1 MVSKREFTLI
11 TATSS
16 YTLGWH
22 EGMIMA
28 EQSRP
33 RRLSNQM
40 ERTRSAIVAAA
51 RDLADSGAEITMPA
65 IAAEARVSEATAYRY
80 FPDLVSL
87 LRAAVM
93 AEDLV
98 TVLRSVTRSDDPV
111 ERIGQAA
118 EILGQAVLR
127 RQGAVRV
134 IVASTI
140 AKPSTAK
147 DRPAHRFGLIE
158 HALAP
163 WIDKCGSAGRA
174 NAEQLIR
181 GLAMVVS
188 AESLFTLTD
197 LCGLAPD
204 AALASLV
211 ATARQ
216 MTATAVAATPTAPVA
231 G

>member
-1 MVSKREFTLI
+1 
-11 TATSS
+11 
-16 YTLGWH
+16 
-22 EGMIMA
+22 MA
-28 EQSRP
+28 GQSGP

-40 ERTRSAIVAAA
+40 ERTRSAIVVAA

-65 IAAEARVSEATAYRY
+65 VAAEARVSEATAYRY

-93 AEDLV
+93 TDDLV
-98 TVLRSVTRSDDPV
+98 AALRSVTRSDDPV

-118 EILGQAVLR
+118 EILGQATLR

-134 IVASTI
+134 VVASTI

-163 WIDKCGSAGRA
+163 WSDQRGPAGRA
-174 NAEQLIR
+174 DVERLVR
-181 GLAMVVS
+181 GLAVVIS
-188 AESLFTLTD
+188 AESLFTLID
-197 LCGLAPD
+197 LCGLAPE
-204 AALASLV
+204 AAVASLV
-211 ATARQ
+211 TTARQ
-216 MTATAVAATPTAPVA
+216 LTAAAVAADGERPVSPA